1 MTHYRHRK
9 ISLLRIVSMI
19 LRKLGG
25 LISIWPLLLI
35 AALVISPVGPHLRVQ
50 YTYELRGT
58 HRQMIDCEYLG
69 ARGFTKYIRYGE
81 CPVIVVLDTR
91 AAR

>member
-1 MTHYRHRK
+1 MSHYQHRK
-9 ISLLRIVSMI
+9 LRLLRIVAMA
-19 LRKLGG
+19 LRGTGRLLG
-25 LISIWPLLLI
+25 LWPLLLI
-35 AALVISPVGPHLRVQ
+35 AALVISPVGPHLRMQ

-69 ARGFTKYIRYGE
+69 ARGFIKYIRYGE